1 MQRPKILIAT
11 FGSLG
16 DLHPFVALG
25 HALAREG
32 YAPVI
37 ATSAAYADYIL
48 GEGLG
53 FAPIRP
59 DADDIMSRL
68 GMDLGEIARAMAESD
83 QFLFKTL
90 IFPHLRESFEDLCAA
105 ADGAVGVVA
114 HSLAFAARV
123 AAEAR
128 GLPCVTILLSPLMA
142 FSPDDPPAGSSAPF
156 LTAPVGPL
164 GRLYNRALLWS
175 VSHAI
180 ALWAAPLRRLRR
192 EAGLRPRHGL
202 DLILGVGSSVATI
215 GLFSP
220 LLAPR
225 RESAWLR
232 VAGHSFHDRYLDS
245 DGLDPALDAFLNA
258 GDPPIVFTLGSFVS
272 RARRD
277 YYLDCVAVAQAMGR
291 RAVLLA
297 HEGDVGALVA
307 CLPPD
312 VFVAA
317 YAPHSK
323 VFPRAC
329 AVVHHGGIGTSGQAL
344 RAGRPQLVTPFLGD
358 QFDNAERLRRL
369 GAARVVD
376 GRSATPEILARELLA
391 LDPGHHRA
399 AEEHALRIRQE
410 DGALVAA
417 RWIGE
422 LFVSGVGHEDSGSSD
437 PPARLELSR

>member
-1 MQRPKILIAT
+1 MHRPKILIAT

-32 YAPVI
+32 FAPVI
-37 ATSAAYADYIL
+37 ATSAAYADYIC

-53 FAPIRP
+53 FTPIRP
-59 DADDIMSRL
+59 DADDLMRRL
-68 GMDLGEIARAMAESD
+68 GMDLGEMARRMAED
-83 QFLFKTL
+83 DRFLFDTL
-90 IFPHLRESFEDLCAA
+90 IFPHLQESFEDFCAA
-105 ADGAVGVVA
+105 AEGAVAVVA

-142 FSPDDPPAGSSAPF
+142 YSPDDPPAGSKAPF
-156 LTAPVGPL
+156 LTAPVGSL

-175 VSHAI
+175 LSHAI

-202 DLILGVGSSVATI
+202 DLILGVDSNVANI

-225 RESAWLR
+225 QEKAWLR
-232 VAGHSFHDRYLDS
+232 VAGHSFHDRYLE
-245 DGLDPALDAFLNA
+245 GGALDPALDAFLNA
-258 GDPPIVFTLGSFVS
+258 GEPPIVFTLGSFVA

-277 YYLDCVAVAQAMGR
+277 FYLDCIEVTQALGR

-297 HEGDVGALVA
+297 HEGDVGALAA
-307 CLPPD
+307 CLPPE

-329 AVVHHGGIGTSGQAL
+329 AVVHHGGVGTSGQAL
-344 RAGRPQLVTPFLGD
+344 RGGRPQLVTPFLGD

-369 GAARVVD
+369 GVARVVD
-376 GRSATPEILARELLA
+376 GRTATPEIMARELLA
-391 LDPGHHRA
+391 LDFTYHRA
-399 AEEHALRIRQE
+399 AEEKAMRIRGE
-410 DGALVAA
+410 DGAAVAA
-417 RWIGE
+417 QWIAD
-422 LFVSGVGHEDSGSSD
+422 LFGVR
-437 PPARLELSR
+437 ARGLDRERIGVA

>member
-1 MQRPKILIAT
+1 
-11 FGSLG
+11 
-16 DLHPFVALG
+16 
-25 HALAREG
+25 
-32 YAPVI
+32 
-37 ATSAAYADYIL
+37 
-48 GEGLG
+48 
-53 FAPIRP
+53 
-59 DADDIMSRL
+59 
-68 GMDLGEIARAMAESD
+68 MDLGEIARRMAEND
-83 QFLFKTL
+83 RFLLETL
-90 IFPHLRESFEDLCAA
+90 IFPHLQESFEDFCVA

-128 GLPCVTILLSPLMA
+128 GLPCVTVLLSPLMA
-142 FSPDDPPAGSSAPF
+142 CSPDDPPAGSSAPF
-156 LTAPVGPL
+156 LTAPVGPP
-164 GRLYNRALLWS
+164 GRLYNRALFWS
-175 VSHAI
+175 LSHAM

-192 EAGLRPRHGL
+192 DAGLRPRHGF
-202 DLILGVGSSVATI
+202 DLLLGVGSSIAAI

-225 RESAWLR
+225 GECGWLR
-232 VAGHSFHDRYLDS
+232 VAGHSFHDRYLDG
-245 DGLDPALDAFLNA
+245 DGLDPALDAFLDA
-258 GDPPIVFTLGSFVS
+258 GDPPLVFTLGSFVA

-277 YYLDCVAVAQAMGR
+277 FYLDCVAVAQALGR

-297 HEGDVGALVA
+297 DEGDVGALVA

-376 GRSATPEILARELLA
+376 GRKATPEILARELLA
-391 LDPGHHRA
+391 LDAGHHRA
-399 AEEHALRIRQE
+399 AVELALRIRRE
-410 DGALVAA
+410 DGPAVAA

-422 LFVSGVGHEDSGSSD
+422 LLGRSAQGFLPETG
-437 PPARLELSR
+437 L